1 MQPSRREDLR
11 LISGQGRYAADWN
24 LPGQLY
30 SAVLRSPHAA
40 ARIVRI
46 DATAALAAP
55 GVRAVLT
62 HLDVEAAG
70 FKSLVGGVATKD
82 KNGEMMKKPFY
93 PVLASGRVGYVG
105 QADRKSVV

>member
-46 DATAALAAP
+46 DAAAALAAP
-55 GVRAVLT
+55 GVKAVLT

-93 PVLASGRVGYVG
+93 PEIGRAHV
-105 QADRKSVV
+105 